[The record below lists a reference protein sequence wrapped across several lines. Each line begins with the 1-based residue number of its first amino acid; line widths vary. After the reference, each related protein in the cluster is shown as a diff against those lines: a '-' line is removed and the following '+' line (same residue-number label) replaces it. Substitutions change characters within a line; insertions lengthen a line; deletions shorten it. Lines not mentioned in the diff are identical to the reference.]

1 MCREYKCKRKGKAVL
16 VLKNQPIRHVGEMAT
31 SLQAF
36 LCFNKERGLPTHLM
50 ESRFM
55 GLKTDLDMVKKSF

>member
-1 MCREYKCKRKGKAVL
+1 MSLKCAKSYKCKRKGKAVL

-36 LCFNKERGLPTHLM
+36 LHFNKER
-50 ESRFM
+50 
-55 GLKTDLDMVKKSF
+55 